1 MTDFTDFT
9 DTQEQAELRAVLRD
23 FLGQHG
29 TSAKVRQAIASPA
42 GYDEAAWKRLTG
54 ELGLTALAAPEE
66 LGGVGAT
73 LAEVAVA
80 VEEIGRVL
88 LPVPYLPTALA
99 TALLAEAAA
108 GAGDAAAAEFLPG
121 LADGT
126 LAAAFALGSGVSAR
140 GRTLSGTAR
149 NVLDG
154 SHADVFLVRAAD
166 GDSDGAL
173 YAVRAADTA
182 VTPVGSLDLTRGQGT
197 VELADAPALRV
208 SPEGDGGTLARR
220 AEDLVRTALAAESAS
235 AAAHCLDA
243 TVEYLKTRV
252 QFGRPIG
259 EFQALKHRC
268 ADLLVQVE
276 SARMTAR
283 AAVRAAMS
291 DADEFAVAA
300 PLAKRYC
307 ADVFFQVAAEMI
319 QLHGGIGFTWE
330 HDAHLYLKRAKSTQ
344 LLHGTPAE
352 LRILIA
358 RRAGII

>member
-1 MTDFTDFT
+1 
-9 DTQEQAELRAVLRD
+9 
-23 FLGQHG
+23 
-29 TSAKVRQAIASPA
+29 VRQAIASPA
-42 GYDEAAWKRLTG
+42 GYDEAVWKRLTG
-54 ELGLTALAAPEE
+54 ELGLTALAVPEE
-66 LGGVGAT
+66 LGGAGAT

-80 VEEIGRVL
+80 VEEIGRAL

-99 TALLAEAAA
+99 TALLAEAGAPAA
-108 GAGDAAAAEFLPG
+108 EEFLPG

-126 LAAAFALGSGVSAR
+126 LAAAFALGPGVTAR
-140 GRTLSGTAR
+140 GGALSGTVR

-154 SHADVFLVRAAD
+154 PRADVFLVRATDAASAAAASTGD
-166 GDSDGAL
+166 GDGCI
-173 YAVRAADTA
+173 YAVRAADAT
-182 VTPVGSLDLTRGQGT
+182 VTPVGTLDLTRGQAV
-197 VELADAPALRV
+197 VEFADAPALRV
-208 SPEGDGGTLARR
+208 SPEGDDGALARR

-283 AAVRAAMS
+283 AAVRAAVS
-291 DADEFAVAA
+291 DPAEFAVAA

-307 ADVFFQVAAEMI
+307 ADVFFHAAAETI

-352 LRILIA
+352 LRTLIA
-358 RRAGII
+358 RRAGILR